1 MLTIERKRNG
11 RGGEAGARP
20 NVRSKPEV
28 RSLFWTTERFGF
40 SFVVAMIAW
49 LAAVLTTSALA
60 APNPTQ
66 ASLAETGGASDGKV
80 HIPFSALGAYRTL
93 SLRGL
98 EDVRTVNVGVR
109 RDRIVKA
116 ARLRL
121 VYSYSPAL
129 LFPMS
134 HLKVSMNDQVVATLR
149 FAPESAGRTVTQD
162 IEIDPR
168 LMTDYSALQ
177 LKLIAHYSM
186 EHCEDP
192 GNTGL
197 WADISSNSEIVL
209 DEVPIT
215 LPNELAL
222 LPAPFFDEH
231 DVNPLR
237 LTFVL
242 PSNASDATLRT
253 ASVIA
258 SWFGSLADYRK
269 ARFPVTPDLPK
280 DDHAVLVGR
289 LDDLP
294 PNVRPVGVSG
304 PALVITDNP
313 AAPGHKLLIVTGA
326 NAQDVDSAAYALV
339 LRTPGLSGPVA
350 NIGRRDPEPE
360 RKPYDA
366 PRWTPVDRPVRFAE
380 IVKRPEQLQSPGG
393 ALETISLELRVPVD
407 LTSWN
412 EVGAPLDVR
421 YRYTAP
427 SVQNNSAL
435 SIEMNKQLIKS
446 YRLTPN
452 GDTAGVKSSGARGS
466 TAELEVPAYQLV
478 GDNQLDFRFNLDSE
492 KSTLCAG
499 ATGNPARASI
509 DPESTI
515 DFSRFVHYA
524 SMPNLAYFANS
535 GFPFSR
541 MADLSQTVVVVPVH
555 PAPHELETM
564 LTMLGRIGKWT
575 GYPALRVQ
583 VARPSET
590 ARLADKDVLMIGGSP
605 AAPLVSAWSE
615 SVPLAVDTRAADVK
629 RVGFSKAQQAGAG
642 ALRLNVDAALS
653 AVYGFQSPAAKGRSV
668 VALVASDAAR
678 ARELLDAFDD
688 PQLVGLIRDDVAV
701 IQRDSVESAR
711 IGERYAVGHVPWRDR
726 VLGFASRHPVLLG
739 ILGVLAGLLLAVGAF
754 NFLQRLAQRRQE
766 F

>member
-1 MLTIERKRNG
+1 MLTIVINREMSR
-11 RGGEAGARP
+11 EIARARDCDSSRRI
-20 NVRSKPEV
+20 RS
-28 RSLFWTTERFGF
+28 R
-40 SFVVAMIAW
+40 SFVLNIALVFALFAALLPRASVAG
-49 LAAVLTTSALA
+49 S
-60 APNPTQ
+60 NPAQ
-66 ASLAETGGASDGKV
+66 ASVTAADPASDSKV

-93 SLRGL
+93 NLRGL

-109 RDRIVKA
+109 RDRMVRA

-134 HLKVSMNDQVVATLR
+134 HLKVSINDQVVATLR
-149 FAPESAGRTVTQD
+149 FTAENAGRTVTQD
-162 IEIDPR
+162 IDIDPR

-197 WADISSNSEIVL
+197 WADISSSSEVVL
-209 DEVPIT
+209 DEAPIT

-242 PSNASDATLRT
+242 PSNASDANLRT
-253 ASVIA
+253 AAVIA

-269 ARFPVTPDLPK
+269 ARFPVSADLPK

-289 LDDLP
+289 LDELP
-294 PNVRPVGVSG
+294 PNVRPVGIVG
-304 PALVITDNP
+304 PALVITENP

-339 LRTPGLSGPVA
+339 LRTPGLSGPIA
-350 NIGRRDPEPE
+350 NVGRRDPEPE

-366 PRWTPVDRPVRFAE
+366 PRWTPVNRPVRFAE
-380 IVKRPEQLQSPGG
+380 IIKRPEQLQSLGG
-393 ALETISLELRVPVD
+393 ALETISLDLRVPVD

-412 EVGAPLDVR
+412 DAGAPLDVR

-427 SVQNNSAL
+427 SVRNNSAL
-435 SIEMNKQLIKS
+435 SIEMNRQLVRS
-446 YRLTPN
+446 YRLTPS
-452 GDTAGVKSSGARGS
+452 GDAAGAKSSGARSS

-499 ATGNPARASI
+499 AAGNPARASI
-509 DPESTI
+509 DPDSTI

-541 MADLSQTVVVVPVH
+541 LADLSQTVVVVPAH

-564 LTMLGRIGKWT
+564 LTMLGHIGKWT

-583 VARPSET
+583 VARPSESV
-590 ARLADKDVLMIGGSP
+590 RLMDKDVLMIGGSP
-605 AAPLVSAWSE
+605 AVPLVGAWSG
-615 SVPLAVDTRAADVK
+615 SIPLAVDTRAGDLQ
-629 RVGFSKAQQAGAG
+629 RVGFATTDAPPAPPAPTG
-642 ALRLNVDAALS
+642 ALRLDRDAALS
-653 AVYGFQSPAAKGRSV
+653 AVYGFQSPVAKGRSV
-668 VALVASDAAR
+668 VALVASDATR
-678 ARELLDAFDD
+678 ARELLDTFDD
-688 PQLVGLIRDDVAV
+688 PERVGLIRDDVAV

-726 VLGFASRHPVLLG
+726 VLGVASRHPVLLG
-739 ILGVLAGLLLAVGAF
+739 MLGVIAGLLLAVGAF
-754 NFLQRLAQRRQE
+754 NFLQRLAQRRQG

>member
-1 MLTIERKRNG
+1 
-11 RGGEAGARP
+11 
-20 NVRSKPEV
+20 
-28 RSLFWTTERFGF
+28 
-40 SFVVAMIAW
+40 MIAS
-49 LAAVLTTSALA
+49 LAAVLPRFAEAASSAAQASPTEA
-60 APNPTQ
+60 AP
-66 ASLAETGGASDGKV
+66 ASDGKV

-109 RDRIVKA
+109 RDRIVKS

-134 HLKVSMNDQVVATLR
+134 HLKVSINDQVVATLR

-197 WADISSNSEIVL
+197 WTDISSSSEIVL

-242 PSNASDATLRT
+242 PSNASDASLRT
-253 ASVIA
+253 AAVIA

-280 DDHAVLVGR
+280 NDHAVIVGR

-294 PNVRPVGVSG
+294 PNVRPAGISG
-304 PALVITDNP
+304 PALVIAENP

-339 LRTPGLSGPVA
+339 LRTPGLSGPVT

-380 IVKRPEQLQSPGG
+380 IVKRPEQLQSLGG
-393 ALETISLELRVPVD
+393 ALETISLDLRVPVD

-452 GDTAGVKSSGARGS
+452 GEAAGAKSSGARGS

-492 KSTLCAG
+492 KSTLCAS

-509 DPESTI
+509 DPDSTI

-583 VARPSET
+583 VARPSDT

-605 AAPLVSAWSE
+605 ATPLVSAWSE
-615 SVPLAVDTRAADVK
+615 SIPLAVDSRVSDVK
-629 RVGFSKAQQAGAG
+629 RVGFSKATSPQAGAG
-642 ALRLNVDAALS
+642 ALRLNPDAALS
-653 AVYGFQSPAAKGRSV
+653 AVYGFQSPVAKGRSV
-668 VALVASDAAR
+668 VALVASDAAH

-754 NFLQRLAQRRQE
+754 NLLQRLAQRRQG